1 MTKQP
6 ETRMNSAQAAINN
19 VAYDTLPKQ
28 NPSALGHDGEARQE
42 LFMVERKEL
51 RGNGQ
56 APAMGHARTANQ
68 GNEAVAR
75 LETLR
80 KRYHAAGKLIEAK
93 AIARAI
99 VVVRR
104 GEE

>member
-6 ETRMNSAQAAINN
+6 ETHAEYAQAAINN
-19 VAYDTLPKQ
+19 VAYDTLSIQ
-28 NPSALGHDGEARQE
+28 NPSALGHDGEARQA
-42 LFMVERKEL
+42 LRMVERKEL

-68 GNEAVAR
+68 GNETVAR
-75 LETLR
+75 LERLR
-80 KRYHAAGKLIEAK
+80 KFYREAGDVAGVKYIAA
-93 AIARAI
+93 AIRC
-99 VVVRR
+99 VRR